1 MYLNMLNQ
9 SGYSIIMERK
19 TFSKAK
25 IYVRESY
32 NRAGK
37 LAEKGDYAAAVEILL
52 PVIKANPDVPQLFE
66 RIREYE
72 IAWHKKKSIF
82 VKLGGL
88 IVSLF
93 VAPVALVTAF
103 INPVTAMAMCEG
115 PLALCVDNP
124 LMLQVM
130 AIASNAADA
139 PWGTVTALNVIRV
152 LHPANK
158 LVLKPLAEAMQR
170 NNQAG
175 EALRIHQKM
184 VAESPD
190 NLAAKEEMRSA
201 MALATL
207 ERGRWEEG
215 GTTQDKAK
223 DTGDALI
230 QQMLEGTIHDA
241 AQAKMLIDKFNA
253 DLAKNDSVDIRRKL
267 ADAYMVAEMFD
278 EAFREYET
286 VSKKLGVDD
295 PVLDKQMEKAH
306 CAGLEARAAKAD
318 AAGNAQEAHDL
329 RCEAAQYRADHI
341 VERATKFPND
351 AQLQFDLGEL
361 YFELDHFEEAREVF
375 TKTAD
380 FAQKRRAC
388 LVYLGRCALQFNDA
402 ASAIE
407 NLQNAVK
414 EMYRMDKYKRE
425 ALYFLGNAYELA
437 GNTPQAVDC
446 YNKVRASMEN
456 YRDIPQRL
464 AQLTAAQD
472 GAESAEVQAQ

>member
-1 MYLNMLNQ
+1 
-9 SGYSIIMERK
+9 MERK

-52 PVIKANPDVPQLFE
+52 PVIKANPEVPQLFE

-72 IAWHKKKSIF
+72 IAWHKKKSF
-82 VKLGGL
+82 FAKLGGL

-93 VAPVALVTAF
+93 IAPVAAVMAL

-115 PLALCVDNP
+115 PLAMCVDNP
-124 LMLQVM
+124 LILWTLVL
-130 AIASNAADA
+130 ASNFADA
-139 PWGTVTALNVIRV
+139 PWGTVSALNTIRI
-152 LHPANK
+152 LHPSNSM
-158 LVLKPLAEAMQR
+158 VLKPLAEAMQR

-184 VAESPD
+184 VAASPND
-190 NLAAKEEMRSA
+190 IAAKEEMRSA

-223 DTGDALI
+223 DSGDAVI

-241 AQAKMLIDKFNA
+241 AQAEMLIKKFNA

-267 ADAYMVAEMFD
+267 ADAYMVAARYED
-278 EAFREYET
+278 AFREYET
-286 VSKKLGVDD
+286 VARKLGVDD

-306 CAGLEARAAKAD
+306 CSSLEDQAQRAES
-318 AAGNAQEAHDL
+318 AGNSEQAAAL
-329 RCEAAQYRADHI
+329 RAEAAQYRADHI
-341 VERATKFPND
+341 YNRAMKFPND

-361 YFELDHFEEAREVF
+361 YFEIGEIEQAKEIF
-375 TKTAD
+375 TKTSD

-388 LVYLGRCALQFNDA
+388 MVYLGRCAIHFNDSA
-402 ASAIE
+402 LAIDHLQSAI
-407 NLQNAVK
+407 K

-425 ALYFLGNAYELA
+425 ALYYLGNAFELA
-437 GNTPQAVDC
+437 GNTAEAVDC
-446 YNKVRASMEN
+446 YTKVKASMEN
-456 YRDIPQRL
+456 YRDVPQRL
-464 AQLTAAQD
+464 AQLVP
-472 GAESAEVQAQ
+472 AESSDTTEAEQAQ

>member
-1 MYLNMLNQ
+1 
-9 SGYSIIMERK
+9 MERK

-37 LAEKGDYAAAVEILL
+37 FADKGDYAAAVEILL

-72 IAWHKKKSIF
+72 IAWCKEKSVF

-88 IVSLF
+88 LLSLF
-93 VAPVALVTAF
+93 IAPVAAVMSF
-103 INPVTAMAMCEG
+103 INPVIAMAMCEG
-115 PLALCVDNP
+115 PLAICVDNP
-124 LMLQVM
+124 IMLHVM
-130 AIASNAADA
+130 ALASNAADA

-152 LHPANK
+152 LHPNNK
-158 LVLKPLAEAMQR
+158 MIRRPLAEAMQR

-175 EALRIHQKM
+175 EALRLHKEM
-184 VAESPD
+184 VSESPND
-190 NLAAKEEMRSA
+190 LAAKEEMRSA

-223 DTGDALI
+223 DSGDAVI

-241 AQAKMLIDKFNA
+241 EQAQMLINKFNA
-253 DLAKNDSVDIRRKL
+253 DLAKADSVDIRRKL
-267 ADAYMVAEMFD
+267 ADAYMVACKFED
-278 EAFREYET
+278 AFREYET
-286 VSKKLGVDD
+286 VAKKLGVDD

-306 CAGLEARAAKAD
+306 CSSLEDQAVQAENSGNAEQAAALRAA
-318 AAGNAQEAHDL
+318 
-329 RCEAAQYRADHI
+329 AAQYRADHI
-341 VERATKFPND
+341 YKRAVKFPND

-361 YFELDHFEEAREVF
+361 YFEIGEVEQARDIFV
-375 TKTAD
+375 KTMD

-388 LVYLGRCALQFNDA
+388 LVYLGRCALHFNDA
-402 ASAIE
+402 DSAIE
-407 NLQNAVK
+407 NLQTAIK

-425 ALYFLGNAYELA
+425 ALYYLGNAYELA
-437 GNTPQAVDC
+437 GKNSEAVEC
-446 YNKVRASMEN
+446 YTKVKASMAN

-464 AQLTAAQD
+464 AQLVPAGSSDEAAV
-472 GAESAEVQAQ
+472 EQAQ

>member
-1 MYLNMLNQ
+1 
-9 SGYSIIMERK
+9 MERK

-72 IAWHKKKSIF
+72 MAWDKKKNVFI
-82 VKLGGL
+82 KLGGL
-88 IVSLF
+88 LLSLII
-93 VAPVALVTAF
+93 APVALVVSF
-103 INPVTAMAMCEG
+103 INPVTAMALCEG
-115 PLALCVDNP
+115 PLSMCVDNP
-124 LMLQVM
+124 LMLHVM

-139 PWGTVTALNVIRV
+139 PWGTVTALNVIRT
-152 LHPANK
+152 LHPSNK
-158 LVLKPLAEAMQR
+158 MILKPLAEAMQR

-184 VAESPD
+184 VAESPN

-215 GTTQDKAK
+215 GTSQDKAK
-223 DTGDALI
+223 DMGDAII
-230 QQMLEGTIHDA
+230 QQILEGTIHDA
-241 AQAKMLIDKFNA
+241 EQAELLIARFTA
-253 DLAKNDSVDIRRKL
+253 DLAKNDSVDLRRKL
-267 ADAYMVAEMFD
+267 ADAYMVAEKFD

-286 VSKKLGVDD
+286 VAKKLGVND

-306 CAGLEARAAKAD
+306 CSGLESRAAAAE
-318 AAGNAQEAHDL
+318 AAGNAKEASDL
-329 RCEAAQYRADHI
+329 RYEAAQYRADHI
-341 VERATKFPND
+341 VDRAAKFPND

-361 YFELDHFEEAREVF
+361 YFENGHYAEAQEIF
-375 TKTAD
+375 TRTAD

-388 LVYLGRCALQFNDA
+388 LVYLGRCALKFNNA
-402 ASAIE
+402 PAAIE
-407 NLQNAVK
+407 NLQTAIK

-437 GNTPQAVDC
+437 GDTAQAVDC
-446 YNKVRASMEN
+446 YNKVKASMEN
-456 YRDIPQRL
+456 YRDVPQRL
-464 AQLTAAQD
+464 AQLV
-472 GAESAEVQAQ
+472 SAEKQA

>member
-1 MYLNMLNQ
+1 
-9 SGYSIIMERK
+9 MERK

-52 PVIKANPDVPQLFE
+52 PVIKANPEVPQLFE

-82 VKLGGL
+82 AKLGGL
-88 IVSLF
+88 VVSLF
-93 VAPVALVTAF
+93 IAPVAAVTAL

-115 PLALCVDNP
+115 PLAMCVDNP
-124 LMLQVM
+124 LILWTLVL
-130 AIASNAADA
+130 ASNMADA
-139 PWGTVTALNVIRV
+139 PWGTVSALNTIRV
-152 LHPANK
+152 LHPANSM
-158 LVLKPLAEAMQR
+158 VLKPLAEAMQR

-184 VAESPD
+184 VAASPND
-190 NLAAKEEMRSA
+190 LAAKEEMRSA

-215 GTTQDKAK
+215 GSTQDKAK
-223 DTGDALI
+223 DAGDAVI

-241 AQAKMLIDKFNA
+241 AQAEVLIKKFNE
-253 DLAKNDSVDIRRKL
+253 DLAKNDSVDLRRKL
-267 ADAYMVAEMFD
+267 ADAYMVAGKFD

-286 VSKKLGVDD
+286 VAKKLGVDD

-306 CAGLEARAAKAD
+306 CSSLEKQAQQAETVGNHEQAATLRA
-318 AAGNAQEAHDL
+318 
-329 RCEAAQYRADHI
+329 EAAQYRADHI
-341 VERATKFPND
+341 YNRAVKSPND

-361 YFELDHFEEAREVF
+361 YFELGEFEQARTIF
-375 TKTAD
+375 TKTAE

-388 LVYLGRCALQFNDA
+388 LVYLGRCAIQFNDA
-402 ASAIE
+402 AGAIDF
-407 NLQNAVK
+407 LQTAVK

-425 ALYFLGNAYELA
+425 ALYFLGNAFELA
-437 GNTPQAVDC
+437 GDTANAVDC
-446 YNKVRASMEN
+446 YTKVKASMEN
-456 YRDIPQRL
+456 YRDVPQRL
-464 AQLTAAQD
+464 AQLAPAGNSDAAAD
-472 GAESAEVQAQ
+472 QAQ

>member
-1 MYLNMLNQ
+1 
-9 SGYSIIMERK
+9 MERK

-37 LAEKGDYAAAVEILL
+37 FAEKGDYAAAVEILL

-66 RIREYE
+66 RLREYE
-72 IAWHKKKSIF
+72 IAWSKQKSIF

-88 IVSLF
+88 LLSLF
-93 VAPVALVTAF
+93 VAPVAAVMAF

-115 PLALCVDNP
+115 PLAIFVDNP
-124 LMLQVM
+124 IMLHVM
-130 AIASNAADA
+130 ALASNAADA

-152 LHPANK
+152 LHPNNK
-158 LVLKPLAEAMQR
+158 MIRKPLAEAMQR

-175 EALRIHQKM
+175 EALRLHKEM
-184 VAESPD
+184 VSESPND
-190 NLAAKEEMRSA
+190 LAAKEEMRSA

-223 DTGDALI
+223 DSDDAVI

-241 AQAKMLIDKFNA
+241 EQAQMLINKFNA
-253 DLAKNDSVDIRRKL
+253 DLAKADSVDIRRKL
-267 ADAYMVAEMFD
+267 ADAYMVACKFED
-278 EAFREYET
+278 AFREYET
-286 VSKKLGVDD
+286 VAKKLGVDD

-306 CAGLEARAAKAD
+306 CASLEDQAVQAENS
-318 AAGNAQEAHDL
+318 GNAQQAAAL
-329 RCEAAQYRADHI
+329 RDAAAQYRADHI
-341 VERATKFPND
+341 RSRAVKFPND

-361 YFELDHFEEAREVF
+361 CFELGEVENAREIF
-375 TKTAD
+375 TKTMD

-388 LVYLGRCALQFNDA
+388 LVYLGRCAIHFNA
-402 ASAIE
+402 PEEAIE
-407 NLQNAVK
+407 NLQTAIK

-425 ALYFLGNAYELA
+425 ALYYLGNAYELA
-437 GNTPQAVDC
+437 GKNSEAVEC
-446 YNKVRASMEN
+446 YTKVKASMEN

-464 AQLTAAQD
+464 AQLVP
-472 GAESAEVQAQ
+472 AESSDDAVVEQAQ